1 MATTTDSTP
10 AARWDLPLELLERG
24 QANVI
29 RLRLYRSGAPVTP
42 STVTVSVYDGSNT
55 AIVNEQTATIA
66 DGESS
71 YTIAGATTT
80 DLPLGSDY
88 RVVWTADDR
97 TYDIPAALCRRLVY
111 PTVTDVD
118 VRRRW
123 PYLDAGNRG
132 ALTATSTWQGLID
145 DAWLTIQ
152 HRLLEAG
159 RRPWLVLSP
168 SSLREPHLL
177 LAGARIHDALA
188 SRGNP
193 VMQDRA
199 MQLHQMY
206 QAAYARVSMDYD
218 EDEDGQVD
226 DSDRRMAAEA
236 SVWLGGSPSY
246 DRWTYGRRRR

>member
-1 MATTTDSTP
+1 MPTTTDATP

-24 QANVI
+24 QANTL
-29 RLRLYRSGAPVTP
+29 RLRLYRSGAPVVP
-42 STVTVSVYDGSNT
+42 STVTVSVYDGSDA
-55 AIVNEQTATIA
+55 AIVDEETATIG
-66 DGESS
+66 DGEST
-71 YTIAGATTT
+71 YTVAGATTT
-80 DLPLGSDY
+80 DLPLGSAY
-88 RVVWTADDR
+88 RVVWTADGR

-111 PTVTDVD
+111 PTITDID

-132 ALTATSTWQGLID
+132 TLTATSTWQGLID

-152 HRLLEAG
+152 HRLIEAG

-199 MQLHQMY
+199 MQLHAQWE
-206 QAAYARVSMDYD
+206 ASWGRVSMDYD
-218 EDEDGQVD
+218 EDGDGRVD
-226 DSDRRMAAEA
+226 DSERRLAAES
-236 SVWLGGSPSY
+236 SVWLGGAPSY
-246 DRWTYGRRRR
+246 DRWSYGRRRR

>member
-24 QANVI
+24 ESNVL
-29 RLRLYRSGAPVTP
+29 RLRLYVNGSPAPP
-42 STVTVSVYDGSNT
+42 SVATVSVYDSSNT
-55 AIVNEQTATIA
+55 ALVNEQSATIA
-66 DGESS
+66 GGIAS
-71 YTIAGATTT
+71 YTVLGAVTT
-80 DLPLGSDY
+80 DQPLGTGY
-88 RVVWTADDR
+88 RVVWTADGR

-123 PYLDAGNRG
+123 PYLDSGNLG
-132 ALTATSTWQGLID
+132 ALTSTTTWQGLID

-152 HRLLEAG
+152 HRLIEAG

-206 QAAYARVSMDYD
+206 ESAYARVSMDYD
-218 EDEDGQVD
+218 EDDDGQVD